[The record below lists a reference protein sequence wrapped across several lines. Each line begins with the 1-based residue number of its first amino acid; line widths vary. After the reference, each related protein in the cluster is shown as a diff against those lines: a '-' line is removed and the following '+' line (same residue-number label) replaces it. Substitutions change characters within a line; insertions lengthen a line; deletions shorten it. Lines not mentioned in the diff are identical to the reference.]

1 MILLRNNMVHILM
14 RRWSPANP
22 KIKSKLRSNL
32 ISCTLHEAKTIVVF
46 VAKIVIVKASRCSR
60 QLLV

>member
-1 MILLRNNMVHILM
+1 MVHILM

-22 KIKSKLRSNL
+22 KTKSKLRSNL